1 MNGDSQ
7 QVSEQ
12 SPTAAE
18 CWGKVSTAPTKDSVR
33 MGTKDPKAFIL
44 EGIPDERCDPTP
56 NMMSQE

>member
-18 CWGKVSTAPTKDSVR
+18 CWGKVSTALTRDGVR

-44 EGIPDERCDPTP
+44 EGISDERWDPTP
-56 NMMSQE
+56 NRMGQE